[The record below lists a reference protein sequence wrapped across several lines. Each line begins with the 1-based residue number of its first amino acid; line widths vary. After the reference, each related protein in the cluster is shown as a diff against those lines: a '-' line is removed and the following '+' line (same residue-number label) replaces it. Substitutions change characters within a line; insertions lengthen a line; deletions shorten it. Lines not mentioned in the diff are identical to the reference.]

1 MSIVKINNILKVEEG
16 KFKVISSGSP
26 NSSTDNTP
34 TYALYRS
41 PSLTDEGTTVTYTL
55 ATTNLTEGTLVSYT
69 VTGISQDDLSSGSLT
84 GDFIVDV
91 VGIATV
97 SFTIANDGLTEGA
110 EIMSLSAGGQS
121 LNVTIIDTSTTP
133 TYSLSRS
140 SSSVDEGSIV
150 TYTLN
155 TTNVAEGTL
164 VSYIVTGITEADIS
178 SGSLTGNFTVDAV
191 GTATVSFTI
200 ASDVLTEGTETMTL
214 SSGGQS
220 LNVTINDTSITAVA
234 AGSPVIVKDPG
245 PSAGALG
252 PLVLTVGSSGTFY
265 ATVSSTT
272 SFTYRWKRNGDYI
285 GPTFSGSAGSNVTAT
300 LYVNKV
306 AYVGQGLFTVVATN
320 ASGTCESNPSMLTVL
335 TSTPKFA
342 SASLLRAARSF
353 SLASSVESIPV
364 DLTANSQTVSQNDY
378 LSVNINAD
386 PRATF
391 TWLYTSI
398 FETSWITLSQ
408 IGKILDLSD
417 PLIRKDCGGFARL
430 SVTVNGVVSTLMFR
444 IETYSAPLVGFNPVI
459 PDLLVTTQPSSL
471 TLNNTQWATFRVS
484 AQGIP
489 VSYNWYRE
497 DFTTGIS
504 SLVASSVIPYLTFG
518 PVQAS
523 DAGNYYVVVTDY
535 WGNTTESL
543 RAGLIYQ

>member
-1 MSIVKINNILKVEEG
+1 MSITKINDVLKVENG
-16 KFKVISSGSP
+16 VFKVISSGSTP
-26 NSSTDNTP
+26 SDN
-34 TYALYRS
+34 
-41 PSLTDEGTTVTYTL
+41 
-55 ATTNLTEGTLVSYT
+55 
-69 VTGISQDDLSSGSLT
+69 
-84 GDFIVDV
+84 
-91 VGIATV
+91 
-97 SFTIANDGLTEGA
+97 
-110 EIMSLSAGGQS
+110 
-121 LNVTIIDTSTTP
+121 TP

-140 SSSVDEGSIV
+140 SSSTNEGSTV

-155 TTNVAEGTL
+155 TTNVSEGTL
-164 VSYIVTGITEADIS
+164 VSYIVTGITEADLS
-178 SGSLTGNFTVDAV
+178 SGSLTGDFTVDVAGWASASFTIANDQLTDGTETMTLSSGGQSLNVTIIDTSITPTYALSRSSSSTNEGTTVTYTLNTTNVSEGTLVSYIVTGITEADLSSGSLTGDFTV
-191 GTATVSFTI
+191 GVDGTSTVSFTI
-200 ASDVLTEGTETMTL
+200 ANDVLTEGTETMTL

-220 LNVTINDTSITAVA
+220 LNVIINDTSITAVA

-245 PSAGALG
+245 PSVGALG
-252 PLVLTVGSSGTFY
+252 PLVVTVGGSGAFY

-272 SFTYRWKRNGDYI
+272 SFTYRWKRNGVYV

-300 LYVNKV
+300 LTVNNV
-306 AYVGQGLFTVVATN
+306 AYASQGLFTVVATN

-335 TSTPKFA
+335 TSTPKIA
-342 SASLLRAARSF
+342 SASLLRAARYF
-353 SLASSVESIPV
+353 NLASSVESIPV
-364 DLTANSQTVSQNDY
+364 DFGTVSQNDY

-391 TWLYTSI
+391 TWRYSSI
-398 FETSWITLSQ
+398 FDTNWITLSQ
-408 IGKILDLSD
+408 IGKILDFSD

-444 IETYSAPLVGFNPVI
+444 IEEYSAPLVGFNPVI

>member
-1 MSIVKINNILKVEEG
+1 MSIVKINDVLKVEEG
-16 KFKVISSGSP
+16 IFKVISSGSTP
-26 NSSTDNTP
+26 SNNTP
-34 TYALYRS
+34 TYSLSRS
-41 PSLTDEGTTVTYTL
+41 SSSTSEGSTVTYTL
-55 ATTNLTEGTLVSYT
+55 NTTNVSEGTLVSYI
-69 VTGISQDDLSSGSLT
+69 VTGITQEDLSSGSLT
-84 GDFIVDV
+84 GDFTVDV
-91 VGIATV
+91 AGWASA
-97 SFTIANDGLTEGA
+97 SFTIANDQLTDGTET
-110 EIMSLSAGGQS
+110 MTLSSGGQS
-121 LNVTIIDTSTTP
+121 LNVTIIDTSITP
-133 TYSLSRS
+133 TYALSRS
-140 SSSVDEGSIV
+140 SSSSNEGSTV

-155 TTNVAEGTL
+155 TTNVSEGTL
-164 VSYIVTGITEADIS
+164 VSYVVTGITEADLS
-178 SGSLTGNFTVDAV
+178 SGSLTGDFTVGVD
-191 GTATVSFTI
+191 GTSTVSFTI
-200 ASDVLTEGTETMTL
+200 ANDVLTEGTETMTL

-272 SFTYRWKRNGDYI
+272 SFTYRWKRNGDYV

-300 LYVNKV
+300 LYVNNV

-353 SLASSVESIPV
+353 SLANSVEAIPV
-364 DLTANSQTVSQNDY
+364 DFGTVSQNDY